1 MSELCWS
8 LICEDV
14 ASAGDARADARRFL
28 ERHADPALSDL
39 NDAEQI
45 IGELVAN
52 VVLHG
57 ASPFGMH
64 IDWREERPTLS
75 IRDSGLRARLLYA
88 VPDRDAET
96 GRGLLI
102 VRALGG
108 AFVLDGPNDEHT
120 GMRVVVELPV
130 CRFARAAA

>member
-8 LICEDV
+8 LICED
-14 ASAGDARADARRFL
+14 AGSAGGARADARRYL
-28 ERHADPALSDL
+28 ELHADPAHSDL
-39 NDAEQI
+39 DDAEQI
-45 IGELVAN
+45 VGELVAN
-52 VVLHG
+52 VFLHG

-75 IRDSGLRARLLYA
+75 VRDSGLRTKLLYA
-88 VPDRDAET
+88 VPDWDAER

-108 AFVLDGPNDEHT
+108 AFVLEGPNDEHT

-130 CRFARAAA
+130 CRVARAAA

>member
-1 MSELCWS
+1 MSELGWS
-8 LICEDV
+8 LICNDAE
-14 ASAGDARADARRFL
+14 SARGVRADARRYL

-45 IGELVAN
+45 VGELVAN
-52 VVLHG
+52 AVRHG

-75 IRDSGLRARLLYA
+75 IRDSGIRTRILYA
-88 VPDRDAET
+88 APDREAET

-108 AFVLDGPNDEHT
+108 AFILDGPNDEHT

-130 CRFARAAA
+130 CRYARAAA